1 MVACSHWT
9 FCSAVVGRAPLVG
22 EKVLVKAVQD
32 PSQSVKWTAQRV
44 QVLNG
49 QVSCQ
54 DMLTLYASNLPLDY
68 KRQLDFILPVFSDKP
83 FKSPPPLL
91 HSTTPNLTPGI
102 LGNKRQPLLKS
113 PKIPPLIPG
122 MQPNP
127 GKLHQRTMLYS
138 SSKYSLY
145 VNMVKHTH
153 MYVCVCVDI
162 YTHTDFLL
170 RWHAPDAPPSE
181 AAVDCPLG
189 WGKQEET

>member
-1 MVACSHWT
+1 M
-9 FCSAVVGRAPLVG
+9 VG

-49 QVSCQ
+49 QVSSQ
-54 DMLTLYASNLPLDY
+54 SILVLFASNFPLDH
-68 KRQLDFILPVFSDKP
+68 KHQSKLFFFLSVFLDKP

-91 HSTTPNLTPGI
+91 HSTTPNLMPSI

-127 GKLHQRTMLYS
+127 GKLQQCSTETATLYRSCVQVISKQVAMYTLIFFQVACSRFPIIKSCHGLLTGVVEAERGTMRSWL
-138 SSKYSLY
+138 
-145 VNMVKHTH
+145 
-153 MYVCVCVDI
+153 
-162 YTHTDFLL
+162 
-170 RWHAPDAPPSE
+170 AGE
-181 AAVDCPLG
+181 AGTGA
-189 WGKQEET
+189 W